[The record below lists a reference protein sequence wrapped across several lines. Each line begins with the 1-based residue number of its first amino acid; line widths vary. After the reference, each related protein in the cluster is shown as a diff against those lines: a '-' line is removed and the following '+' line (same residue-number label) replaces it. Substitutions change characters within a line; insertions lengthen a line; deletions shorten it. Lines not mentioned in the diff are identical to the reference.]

1 VGIVV
6 RLTRVDERLL
16 TPLLSVAVAET
27 KPDEVMPPV
36 EAPPGWSQPRRD
48 AFCEFYRSHY
58 RGLNGP
64 TRTLTYGILCNSD
77 VVGMIRMAR
86 SDGPDT
92 LETGMW
98 LGRSA
103 RGRGI
108 GGRALRLLLDEAAHT
123 GPAASWPKLPR
134 PTPRRS
140 RCCAA
145 AVPCLCS
152 TARRFMPRSPSGPQA
167 LPLTPNPT
175 ADGCE
180 AEIAAQDT
188 LSCALGSVHDLW
200 PRR

>member
-1 VGIVV
+1 MGIVV
-6 RLTRVDERLL
+6 RLTPVDERLL

-27 KPDEVMPPV
+27 KPEEVMPPV

-64 TRTLTYGILCNSD
+64 TRTLAYGILCNSD

-98 LGRSA
+98 LGRSV

-108 GGRALRLLLDEAAHT
+108 GVRALRLLLDEAART
-123 GPAASWPKLPR
+123 G
-134 PTPRRS
+134 
-140 RCCAA
+140 
-145 AVPCLCS
+145 
-152 TARRFMPRSPSGPQA
+152 ARRGRGRNYRGKRRGDQGAAPLQCRACVRRLAGSCRDPRQA
-167 LPLTPNPT
+167 
-175 ADGCE
+175 
-180 AEIAAQDT
+180 
-188 LSCALGSVHDLW
+188 
-200 PRR
+200 RRLCR

>member
-1 VGIVV
+1 MGIVV
-6 RLTRVDERLL
+6 RLTPVDERLL

-64 TRTLTYGILCNSD
+64 TGTLAYGILCNSD

-108 GGRALRLLLDEAAHT
+108 GVRALRLLLDEAAPT
-123 GPAASWPKLPR
+123 GARAIVAETTSSNVAAIGVL
-134 PTPRRS
+134 RR
-140 RCCAA
+140 CGATFT
-145 AVPCLCS
+145 VN
-152 TARRFMPRSPSGPQA
+152 GP
-167 LPLTPNPT
+167 
-175 ADGCE
+175 DVH
-180 AEIAAQDT
+180 AEIRMFLD
-188 LSCALGSVHDLW
+188 
-200 PRR
+200 

>member
-1 VGIVV
+1 
-6 RLTRVDERLL
+6 
-16 TPLLSVAVAET
+16 
-27 KPDEVMPPV
+27 MPPV

-103 RGRGI
+103 RGRGS
-108 GGRALRLLLDEAAHT
+108 A
-123 GPAASWPKLPR
+123 
-134 PTPRRS
+134 
-140 RCCAA
+140 
-145 AVPCLCS
+145 
-152 TARRFMPRSPSGPQA
+152 
-167 LPLTPNPT
+167 
-175 ADGCE
+175 
-180 AEIAAQDT
+180 
-188 LSCALGSVHDLW
+188 
-200 PRR
+200 

>member
-1 VGIVV
+1 MGIVV
-6 RLTRVDERLL
+6 RLTPVDERLL

-27 KPDEVMPPV
+27 QPEEVMPPV
-36 EAPPGWSQPRRD
+36 EASSGWSQPRRD

-64 TRTLTYGILCNSD
+64 TRTLAYGILCNSD

-108 GGRALRLLLDEAAHT
+108 GGRALRLLLDEAART
-123 GPAASWPKLPR
+123 G
-134 PTPRRS
+134 
-140 RCCAA
+140 
-145 AVPCLCS
+145 
-152 TARRFMPRSPSGPQA
+152 ARRVVAETTACERRGDQGAAPLQCRACVQRLAGSCRDPRQA
-167 LPLTPNPT
+167 RKL
-175 ADGCE
+175 
-180 AEIAAQDT
+180 
-188 LSCALGSVHDLW
+188 
-200 PRR
+200 RR

>member
-1 VGIVV
+1 MGIVV
-6 RLTRVDERLL
+6 RLTPVDERLL

-27 KPDEVMPPV
+27 KPEEVMPPV

-175 ADGCE
+175 DEGCG
-180 AEIAAQDT
+180 AGNCCT
-188 LSCALGSVHDLW
+188 RHPFVALGSVHDLP